1 KEQKIRIEASS
12 GLSEQE
18 IERMVKDA
26 ESHADEDRRR
36 REEAETRNQADSM
49 LFQAE
54 RTLADDGD
62 KLSSDTKS
70 SLESAVERTRQALK
84 GSDASEIRSA
94 AEALQQ
100 AWMAAGREIHEAA
113 QAQAAGAGAGAG
125 TGGAETDGGG
135 PSEPAGGEEPVEAD
149 YEVVD
154 EEKS

>member
-1 KEQKIRIEASS
+1 
-12 GLSEQE
+12 
-18 IERMVKDA
+18 
-26 ESHADEDRRR
+26 
-36 REEAETRNQADSM
+36 M

-62 KLSSDTKS
+62 KLSGDTKS

-84 GSDASEIRSA
+84 GADASEIRSA

-125 TGGAETDGGG
+125 TGGAETDGG
-135 PSEPAGGEEPVEAD
+135 PSEPAGGEEAVEAD